1 LLGAGAYRLD
11 FGLVQV
17 YTGDGKGKTTAA
29 LGQALRAL
37 GRGLRVYMAQFIK
50 GQESGEHLAAQ
61 RLTPGLTITQLGTGE
76 FIIDRKPTTEELALA
91 EAGWSEICRVVG
103 DGSCDVVIL
112 DEISHAVKV
121 GLISVERVLELV
133 NKRPKHV
140 EIILTGRDMPV
151 ELIAAADLV
160 TEMRCIKHPYQQG
173 VKVRKGIE
181 Y

>member
-1 LLGAGAYRLD
+1 MVADYRLD

-29 LGQALRAL
+29 LGQALRAV

-61 RLTPGLTITQLGTGE
+61 RLCSYLTISQLGTGE
-76 FIIDRKPTTEELALA
+76 FIINREPTEEELALA
-91 EAGWSEICRVVG
+91 QAGWSEISQVVQRG
-103 DGSCDVVIL
+103 GYDLVIL

-121 GLISVERVLELV
+121 GLITIEQVLGLIS
-133 NKRPKHV
+133 KRPKHV
-140 EIILTGRDMPV
+140 EMILTGRDMQA

-160 TEMRCIKHPYQQG
+160 TEMRCVRHPYDRG
-173 VKVRKGIE
+173 LKVRKGIE